1 MRRLEGRSEA
11 PRARSGE
18 TVQPGAARPAAAAP
32 TATWLRWWPRRPA
45 PAGHLGPRRP
55 CAPSACSSPSREPQ
69 ERKEKFAAQRGP
81 HRKKYCS
88 RPARQ
93 VPLRS
98 PGARRPKRGAGL
110 GGGVGVRVCGRSLG
124 GASVLCAGGLSNC
137 KESWAWG
144 RVLGWGRL
152 LRGYSLTCGEGA
164 GQGAGSG

>member
-1 MRRLEGRSEA
+1 MRLLEGRSEA

-18 TVQPGAARPAAAAP
+18 TAQPGAARPAAAVP
-32 TATWLRWWPRRPA
+32 TATWLHRWPRRPA

-69 ERKEKFAAQRGP
+69 ERKEKSAAQRGP

-98 PGARRPKRGAGL
+98 PGARRPKRGAGPGCACVGGVWVGPRCYVQVASPIAGRAGL
-110 GGGVGVRVCGRSLG
+110 GGGS
-124 GASVLCAGGLSNC
+124 
-137 KESWAWG
+137 
-144 RVLGWGRL
+144 
-152 LRGYSLTCGEGA
+152 
-164 GQGAGSG
+164 